1 MMPQKWWSF
10 FRKRALAIWDVKVAH
25 PVRQQLQEG
34 IPVSRVSRALSLGI
48 IAAAWPQ
55 IATNVF
61 MAWFLAKLFR
71 CSSIVAGGISF
82 VASPLQYLLMI
93 PFLRLGETL
102 LGLPHFETS
111 VPEIVKIVFTDPIG
125 SFEVL
130 GWPLVHA
137 ILGWI
142 CGSLLVYF
150 PLFWSV
156 RRSVSKLA
164 QALRNQT
171 VQVGEE

>member
-1 MMPQKWWSF
+1 M
-10 FRKRALAIWDVKVAH
+10 
-25 PVRQQLQEG
+25 
-34 IPVSRVSRALSLGI
+34 
-48 IAAAWPQ
+48 
-55 IATNVF
+55 
-61 MAWFLAKLFR
+61 
-71 CSSIVAGGISF
+71 
-82 VASPLQYLLMI
+82 ASPLQYLLMI

-164 QALRNQT
+164 QALQNQT